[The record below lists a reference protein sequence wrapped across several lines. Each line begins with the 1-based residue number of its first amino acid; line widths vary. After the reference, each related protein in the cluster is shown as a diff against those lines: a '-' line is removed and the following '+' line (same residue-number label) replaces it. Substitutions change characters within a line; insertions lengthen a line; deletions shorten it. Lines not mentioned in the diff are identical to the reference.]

1 MPRLK
6 LFEEW
11 CSEQIN
17 LNPIDSVRWGNP
29 TSEKKKIADT
39 PSPIKDWFLQ
49 HPNLWMEIIES
60 APQNSSLT
68 TKQELA
74 DLVVLM
80 SKTTPEELLFAQ
92 RAEEDYLLLWGEFW
106 QKHQIPVSR
115 TVLENLEKQVEPLLF
130 HLKDIINRPRP
141 YQLAYYL
148 GIELYPLIH
157 TDASSASYPSG
168 HSLNVHLIAEIM
180 AQKHPQLASEIMSW
194 GTKIAFS
201 REQVGVHYPSDG
213 AIAQKIARMIVAEKL
228 IKIPA

>member
-1 MPRLK
+1 MARFK

-17 LNPIDSVRWGNP
+17 LNPLDSIRWGNP
-29 TSEKKKIADT
+29 TLEKKKAAT
-39 PSPIKDWFLQ
+39 VPSPIVDWFLHQ
-49 HPNLWMEIIES
+49 PNLWMELIES

-68 TKQELA
+68 TQKELV
-74 DLVVLM
+74 DLVDLM

-92 RAEEDYLLLWGEFW
+92 RAEEDYLLLWEEFL

-115 TVLENLEKQVEPLLF
+115 TVLEHIEKQAEPLLF

-148 GIELYPLIH
+148 GIKLYPLIH

-168 HSLNVHLIAEIM
+168 HSLNAHLIAEIM
-180 AQKHPQLASEIMSW
+180 AQKYPQLASEIRSF
-194 GTKIAFS
+194 GDKIAFS

-213 AIAQKIARMIVAEKL
+213 AISEKIAHIIVTEKL
-228 IKIPA
+228 MDVSL